1 MQAKSSYLAATAASV
16 LLSGLLAG
24 PSFAQTQPAAPAQQ
38 AEAPAPAK
46 EAAAPAK
53 DAAPAPAQA
62 GEVSPPA
69 EAGAPA
75 QPATPSKPAEAQAPA
90 TDAAAAPA
98 DAASAPAD
106 AGAPAKE
113 AAPAQADASAP
124 AKADAPAEPAKPA
137 ADKDLMGLD
146 VFGSEGQQIGKV
158 SKVNRTDGKLSSIVI
173 QSKGFLGFFKKTYE
187 VPADAIKTKAGR
199 IDLSITSE
207 RAAQQKK

>member
-1 MQAKSSYLAATAASV
+1 MQAKSSYLTAAGACV

-46 EAAAPAK
+46 DAAAS
-53 DAAPAPAQA
+53 PAQA
-62 GEVSPPA
+62 GEVSPPV
-69 EAGAPA
+69 EAGASA

-90 TDAAAAPA
+90 TDAAPAPA

-113 AAPAQADASAP
+113 AAPAQAEASAP
-124 AKADAPAEPAKPA
+124 AKADTPAEPAKAA

-158 SKVNRTDGKLSSIVI
+158 SKVNRTDGELSSIVI
-173 QSKGFLGFFKKTYE
+173 ESKGFLGFFKKTYE
-187 VPADAIKTKAGR
+187 VPADAIKTKAGK

-207 RAAQQKK
+207 RVAQQKK